1 MPKKFARTSP
11 KVCQNIAKS
20 SPEHRHS
27 MFTETSC
34 NHLNNAIEVCRK
46 VAANFYHANKVA
58 ANFLSCKS
66 RLPQTFTMQTR
77 FAARLQQL
85 ITPPPKFAANL
96 ICMVKVCGNLA
107 VLARR
112 MTTFL
117 TANQNID
124 TSVQKGGVP
133 GFSGCF
139 EHTSAISQIIHE
151 AKVNNKELTVI
162 WLDLDN
168 SYGSIPHTLIDE
180 ALLHPRTYTG
190 DRQWLF

>member
-1 MPKKFARTSP
+1 MV
-11 KVCQNIAKS
+11 KVCGN
-20 SPEHRHS
+20 
-27 MFTETSC
+27 
-34 NHLNNAIEVCRK
+34 L
-46 VAANFYHANKVA
+46 
-58 ANFLSCKS
+58 
-66 RLPQTFTMQTR
+66 
-77 FAARLQQL
+77 
-85 ITPPPKFAANL
+85 AANL

-190 DRQWLF
+190 DRQWLFWWLAASILSWRGDNVIAEVEKGIVTGCTISVVRHTRSTKCNQLYTPKPNCKLFRKSFIYSGATIWNSLPLHV